1 MIEIIKYIR
10 LTNDENHAAVNY
22 YRDDRGFKVTRHFE
36 TTSTRKIY
44 AVDRNNLKAPIP
56 TSNSVYKNRG
66 RIYVATTYTFLNAD
80 MAEVVMILE
89 KTIQCSK
96 YDNSKLYSIQKSM
109 LQNVDKDKFSCRQTF
124 SACHVESFDEDAL
137 NGVPGVYSY
146 SVDTLFT
153 TDSSPF
159 FLPHP
164 FSEEGRIVTDL
175 SKQGVPDKTSG
186 MFIEILQSDKK
197 LSDRYIYVA
206 GKIVKVAPK
215 LDTSREEGVYLTTI
229 ENDTV
234 HDETGFRTSKIET
247 TRLTIEEAQTAIGLY
262 PDMES
267 AMTKGNPEKLLD
279 MKLGEMTMQ
288 LNEAKL
294 DLQRAT
300 VLADTAKREQ
310 EILDLESKQRIADLT
325 RQIEEQKQ
333 LRADKYDEVKQKR
346 NDYYEERS
354 YVRKDSNDAW
364 KFISTVAITALG
376 VYAATVKANSK

>member
-1 MIEIIKYIR
+1 
-10 LTNDENHAAVNY
+10 
-22 YRDDRGFKVTRHFE
+22 
-36 TTSTRKIY
+36 
-44 AVDRNNLKAPIP
+44 
-56 TSNSVYKNRG
+56 
-66 RIYVATTYTFLNAD
+66 
-80 MAEVVMILE
+80 
-89 KTIQCSK
+89 
-96 YDNSKLYSIQKSM
+96 
-109 LQNVDKDKFSCRQTF
+109 
-124 SACHVESFDEDAL
+124 
-137 NGVPGVYSY
+137 
-146 SVDTLFT
+146 
-153 TDSSPF
+153 
-159 FLPHP
+159 
-164 FSEEGRIVTDL
+164 
-175 SKQGVPDKTSG
+175 
-186 MFIEILQSDKK
+186 
-197 LSDRYIYVA
+197 
-206 GKIVKVAPK
+206 
-215 LDTSREEGVYLTTI
+215 
-229 ENDTV
+229 
-234 HDETGFRTSKIET
+234 
-247 TRLTIEEAQTAIGLY
+247 LTIEEAQTAIGLY